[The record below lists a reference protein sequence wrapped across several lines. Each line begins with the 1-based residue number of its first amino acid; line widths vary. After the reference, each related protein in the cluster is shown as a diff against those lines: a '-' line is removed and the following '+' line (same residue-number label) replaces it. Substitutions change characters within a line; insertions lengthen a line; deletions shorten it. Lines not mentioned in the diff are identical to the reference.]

1 MSAAAAAVRA
11 SPGIV
16 LRRALLAWGL
26 GDLALGRR
34 AVGITLLG
42 AEILTAVLIAYLV
55 IGLGDTTWYLVPFL
69 AGVLF
74 LVAWATQA
82 VLAYRRARRAQG
94 AIGPT
99 PPRSPAAAV
108 AWLSVPLLLW
118 GTGFWLVAG
127 NAASPAAVI
136 DRFETSWP
144 ALAGGGTLDAG
155 LSLNAVVV
163 GTARDAIRTLQGL
176 CAEHVISSDCA
187 TTPRNLLRDVRIA
200 LSETDDGQATAVA
213 QVVTFERRP
222 SRFLWLFAGTELV
235 PVPRQTIMTLDLR
248 AIAASLPGGLEIG
261 VQRWQIVNAAR
272 P

>member
-1 MSAAAAAVRA
+1 VSAAAASIRA
-11 SPGIV
+11 SPGTV

-34 AVGITLLG
+34 AAGFAWLG
-42 AEILTAVLIAYLV
+42 AEILAAALIAYLV
-55 IGLGDTTWYLVPFL
+55 LGLADTTWYLVPFL
-69 AGVLF
+69 AGILF
-74 LVAWATQA
+74 LVAWAAQA
-82 VLAYRRARRAQG
+82 VLAFRRAQRSQG

-127 NAASPAAVI
+127 NSASPAAVV

-144 ALAGGGTLDAG
+144 DLAGGGTLDAG
-155 LSLNAVVV
+155 LSVSSAVVV
-163 GTARDAIRTLQGL
+163 TARNAIRTLQQL
-176 CAEHVISSDCA
+176 CAEQVLSSDCA

-200 LSETDDGQATAVA
+200 LSEKEDGQATAVA
-213 QVVTFERRP
+213 EVVSFERRP
-222 SRFLWLFAGTELV
+222 SRFLWVFAGTELV
-235 PVPRQTIMTLDLR
+235 PVPRQTVLTLDLR
-248 AIAASLPGGLEIG
+248 AIAAPLPGGSEVG
-261 VQRWQIVNAAR
+261 VRRWQIVNATT